1 MYKSKALKTNF
12 IMNTILTLSSF
23 VFPLITFP
31 YVSRILLPEGTGRV
45 SFATSVVT
53 YFLLLSQ
60 LGIPTYGI
68 RACARVRDD
77 RKALS
82 CVVHELLAINLLMS
96 VLAYL
101 LLGECVFLIPKLR
114 AEKMLIFVISFTIIL
129 NAIGMEWL
137 YKALEQYTYI
147 TIRSVIFKAIAV
159 IAMLLMVRQ
168 KSDYIV
174 YGALTIFAASASN
187 ICNFVHAHKYIDFFL
202 KEKCDLKKHLK
213 PVLVFFAMSCATVI
227 YTNLDTVMLGLMK
240 GNVDVGYYNAAVKIK
255 GILLGVVT
263 ALGTVML
270 PRLSYYVEQ
279 GEQKEFGRLTR
290 KAMNFVILLATPLM
304 IYFILFARE
313 GIFFLSGAAYD
324 GSVIPMQIIMPTLL
338 LIGMTNVMGI
348 QIMIPLGMEKQVLYS
363 EIVGAIVDLI
373 VNAILIPKYAASG
386 AAVGTLMAE
395 FVVWIV
401 QMHAL
406 KNVTENLYKNIRLG
420 TVGLALILAV
430 IGSIW
435 VKGLAFGP
443 FMSLLISAILYFTIY
458 YIVLLLRKEAIAK
471 EILEQ
476 GKRLIHR

>member
-101 LLGECVFLIPKLR
+101 LLGGCVFLIPKLR
-114 AEKMLIFVISFTIIL
+114 VEKTLIFVISFTIIL

-270 PRLSYYVEQ
+270 PRLSYYVEH
-279 GEQKEFGRLTR
+279 GEK
-290 KAMNFVILLATPLM
+290 
-304 IYFILFARE
+304 
-313 GIFFLSGAAYD
+313 
-324 GSVIPMQIIMPTLL
+324 
-338 LIGMTNVMGI
+338 
-348 QIMIPLGMEKQVLYS
+348 
-363 EIVGAIVDLI
+363 
-373 VNAILIPKYAASG
+373 
-386 AAVGTLMAE
+386 
-395 FVVWIV
+395 
-401 QMHAL
+401 
-406 KNVTENLYKNIRLG
+406 
-420 TVGLALILAV
+420 
-430 IGSIW
+430 
-435 VKGLAFGP
+435 
-443 FMSLLISAILYFTIY
+443 
-458 YIVLLLRKEAIAK
+458 
-471 EILEQ
+471 
-476 GKRLIHR
+476 